1 MIFCRYV
8 WLYMYICKF
17 KWREIQ
23 IDSAVV
29 FPKWSL
35 RSWNPLPFWPSPLCQ
50 ASCKADRIYGPVTKY
65 IQIRFCFQR
74 VYQRW
79 KTNELVQKYTAC
91 LGNSK
96 ERFQL
101 LKEFLIDENL
111 LDTEVIYMDVWFHTD
126 TNGGKVIYGWFILII
141 FSESKVWGRGGG
153 LLCQVK
159 PLFLILQC
167 RYLGPAK

>member
-1 MIFCRYV
+1 MFQSGNV
-8 WLYMYICKF
+8 ELYTTS
-17 KWREIQ
+17 WAAGWNIQ
-23 IDSAVV
+23 GLS
-29 FPKWSL
+29 
-35 RSWNPLPFWPSPLCQ
+35 
-50 ASCKADRIYGPVTKY
+50 
-65 IQIRFCFQR
+65 
-74 VYQRW
+74 
-79 KTNELVQKYTAC
+79 

>member
-50 ASCKADRIYGPVTKY
+50 ASCKAIAELTSKICKLNHSLVPTLGFIGVTCWWICFKKSKLTRIRRLFFFR
-65 IQIRFCFQR
+65 Q
-74 VYQRW
+74 
-79 KTNELVQKYTAC
+79 
-91 LGNSK
+91 
-96 ERFQL
+96 
-101 LKEFLIDENL
+101 
-111 LDTEVIYMDVWFHTD
+111 
-126 TNGGKVIYGWFILII
+126 
-141 FSESKVWGRGGG
+141 SESQHQETYLDSLRKIRMRWWMGIGANVWPLG
-153 LLCQVK
+153 LPTALAKAFTFDILWASC
-159 PLFLILQC
+159 PLWVISCGMWANCFSFWGIS
-167 RYLGPAK
+167 

>member
-1 MIFCRYV
+1 MLPKVSPMTEETKAKIREMSQADV
-8 WLYMYICKF
+8 PIGERRALYNQLGRRMKHSGL
-17 KWREIQ
+17 K
-23 IDSAVV
+23 
-29 FPKWSL
+29 P
-35 RSWNPLPFWPSPLCQ
+35 
-50 ASCKADRIYGPVTKY
+50 G
-65 IQIRFCFQR
+65 
-74 VYQRW
+74 
-79 KTNELVQKYTAC
+79 LVQKYTAC